1 MSEYAFE
8 AAKRSSTGISWSFEN
23 QNLLGDYTTPFSSTI
38 AAVYQSTIVAAFARW
53 SSVSGL
59 VFNQVLDSATVPIRI
74 GFGAFALTAELGET
88 DYRYSRGVLANDTLI
103 RLLDPSITPLLFN
116 AAGQLTYVQYGA
128 TLFQVAVHEIGH
140 ALGLDHSSDPF
151 TIMYPYATFLNQDLA
166 AGDIQGINTLY
177 PLYTVSLGSPVQSE
191 GTTGQTTAYTY
202 TVTRASDPSV
212 ALTIGYSVSGTA
224 YPGVTGSSAAAA
236 SEFVGGAYPR
246 GQLTFAA
253 GASSASLTI
262 NVAGNT
268 LAQPDQ
274 GFALSL
280 SSFNPT
286 DSVTVRGT
294 LNAVVLDDDGYG
306 QITGASLGVYRFFD
320 TANGTHFYS
329 VSQGERNTLI
339 QTRPDLTYEGIGL
352 KAVAAPSTDQSAA
365 PVFRFFDV
373 NTGTHF
379 YSASTTER
387 DSILAARPDLRFEG
401 TAFYEHATAQAGDA
415 PVYRFF
421 DLSDGTHFY
430 TASASERATILST
443 RADLRDEGVGFYA
456 PTG

>member
-8 AAKRSSTGISWSFEN
+8 TAKRSSASISWSFEN
-23 QNLLGDYTTPFSSTI
+23 QNLLGDGSTPFSSPI
-38 AAVYQSTIVAAFARW
+38 AVVYQNTIVAAFARW

-59 VFNQVLDSATVPIRI
+59 VFNQVVDAATVPIRI
-74 GFGAFALTAELGET
+74 GFGSFVLSAELGET

-103 RLLDPSITPLLFN
+103 RLLDPALWPLLFN
-116 AAGQLTYVQYGA
+116 TVGQLAYPQYRV
-128 TLFQVAVHEIGH
+128 TLFQVVVHEIGH
-140 ALGLDHSSDPF
+140 ALGLDHTTDPF
-151 TIMYPYATFLNQDLA
+151 TIMYPYASALNQDLA

-177 PLYTVSLGSPVQSE
+177 PLYTVSLATPVQTE
-191 GTTGQTTAYTY
+191 GAAGQTTAFTY
-202 TVTRASDPSV
+202 VVTRYSDPGV

-224 YPGVTGSSAAAA
+224 YSGITGSAAAEA
-236 SEFVGGAYPR
+236 TEFVGGAYPR

-253 GASSASLTI
+253 GATSAAVTI
-262 NVAGNT
+262 NIAGNA

-274 GFALSL
+274 GLALNL
-280 SSFNPT
+280 TSFNPA

-294 LNAVVLDDDGYG
+294 LNALVLDDDGYG
-306 QITGASLGVYRFFD
+306 QISGASLGAYRFFD
-320 TANGTHFYS
+320 LTNGTHFYS
-329 VSQGERNTLI
+329 VSKAERNTLI
-339 QTRPDLTYEGIGL
+339 QTRPDLAYEGVGL
-352 KAVAAPSTDQSAA
+352 EAVAFPSTDTAAA

-373 NTGTHF
+373 KTGTHF

-387 DSILAARPDLRFEG
+387 DSILAARPDLRSEG
-401 TAFYEHATAQAGDA
+401 TAFYEHTAAQAGDA

-421 DLSDGTHFY
+421 DLKDGTHFY
-430 TASASERATILST
+430 TASASERATIVST